1 MTILILGLVLFLG
14 VHSVRIF
21 ADDWR
26 SGMVARVGESRWKL
40 AHAALSLAGLGLIV
54 WGYALARHDP
64 VWLWS
69 PPVPT
74 RHMASLL
81 TLVALVLLAAAFVP
95 GNGLKA
101 RLGHPMLLSV
111 KLWALAHL
119 LSNGTLADKLLFG
132 AFLVWAVLAFRA
144 ARQRDRAAAL
154 VRPAGSLPA
163 TLTAVAAGVG
173 LWALFA
179 FWLHAVL
186 FGVAPFAA

>member
-1 MTILILGLVLFLG
+1 MTILILGLVLFFG
-14 VHSVRIF
+14 VHSVRIL

-26 SGMVARVGESRWKL
+26 TGMVARIGQTPWKL
-40 AHAALSLAGLGLIV
+40 AHAALSLAGLALIV

-64 VWLWS
+64 VFLWQ

-74 RHMASLL
+74 RHAASLI
-81 TLVALVLLAAAFVP
+81 TLFALVLFAAAFVP
-95 GNGLKA
+95 RNGLKA

-132 AFLVWAVLAFRA
+132 AFLVWAVLAYRA
-144 ARQRDRAAAL
+144 ARQRDRAAAA
-154 VRPAGSLPA
+154 VYPAGGLPGTLA
-163 TLTAVAAGVG
+163 TVVAGVG

>member
-21 ADDWR
+21 ADGWR
-26 SGMVARVGESRWKL
+26 TAMVARVGVTPWRL
-40 AHAALSLAGLGLIV
+40 AHAALALAGLALIV

-64 VWLWS
+64 VFLWQ
-69 PPVPT
+69 PPVAT
-74 RHMASLL
+74 RHLASLL
-81 TLVALVLLAAAFVP
+81 SLVAMVLLAAAFVP

-101 RLGHPMLLSV
+101 RLGHPLLLAI

-154 VRPAGSLPA
+154 VRPAGALPA
-163 TLTAVAAGVG
+163 TLATVAAGVG
-173 LWALFA
+173 LWALLA
-179 FWLHAVL
+179 FWLHSVL
-186 FGVAPFAA
+186 FGVAPFAV

>member
-21 ADDWR
+21 ADGWR
-26 SGMVARVGESRWKL
+26 TGMVARIGLMPWKL
-40 AHAALSLAGLGLIV
+40 GYAALSLGGFALVV
-54 WGYALARHDP
+54 WGYALARHEP
-64 VWLWS
+64 VFLWF

-74 RHMASLL
+74 RHLASLL
-81 TLVALVLLAAAFVP
+81 TLPALILLAAAYVP
-95 GNGLKA
+95 RNGLKA

-132 AFLVWAVLAFRA
+132 AFLVWAVLAYGA
-144 ARQRDRAAAL
+144 ARRRDRAAAL
-154 VRPAGSLPA
+154 PRPVGSVSG
-163 TLTAVAAGVG
+163 TLVAVVVGVG
-173 LWALFA
+173 LWALFT

-186 FGVAPFAA
+186 FGVAPFAV

>member
-1 MTILILGLVLFLG
+1 MTILLLGLVLFLG

-21 ADDWR
+21 ADGWR
-26 SGMVARVGESRWKL
+26 TGMIARLGPTPWRIS
-40 AHAALSLAGLGLIV
+40 HALLSLAGLALIV

-64 VWLWS
+64 VFLWQ

-81 TLVALVLLAAAFVP
+81 TLLALVLLAAAFVP
-95 GNGLKA
+95 RNGLKA
-101 RLGHPMLLSV
+101 RLGHPMLLAV

-154 VRPAGSLPA
+154 VQPAGTLPGTLA
-163 TLTAVAAGVG
+163 TVVAGVG

-186 FGVAPFAA
+186 FGVAPFAV

>member
-1 MTILILGLVLFLG
+1 MTLLILGLVLFLG

-26 SGMVARVGESRWKL
+26 AGMVVRVGQSRWKL
-40 AHAALSLAGLGLIV
+40 GHAALSLAGLALIV

-64 VWLWS
+64 VFLWS

-74 RHMASLL
+74 RHAASLI
-81 TLVALVLLAAAFVP
+81 TLLSFVLLAAAFVP
-95 GNGLKA
+95 RNGLKA
-101 RLGHPMLLSV
+101 RLGHPMLLAV

-154 VRPAGSLPA
+154 ARPAGALPA
-163 TLTAVAAGVG
+163 TLAAVGAGVG

-186 FGVAPFAA
+186 FGVAPFAV

>member
-21 ADDWR
+21 ADGWR
-26 SGMVARVGESRWKL
+26 TGMIARVGPTPWKL
-40 AHAALSLAGLGLIV
+40 AHALLSLAGLALIV

-64 VWLWS
+64 VFLWH

-74 RHMASLL
+74 RHAASLL
-81 TLVALVLLAAAFVP
+81 TLFALILLAAAFVP

-101 RLGHPMLLSV
+101 RLGHPMLLAV

-119 LSNGTLADKLLFG
+119 LSNGTLADQLLFG

-154 VRPAGSLPA
+154 ARPAGGLPG
-163 TLTAVAAGVG
+163 TLTTVIAGVG

-179 FWLHAVL
+179 FWLHALL